1 MRKAAHEGLNKAV
14 VYKYHSIQTA
24 EAVLLTA
31 GVLAEPEKWDSHL
44 RRTAASAI
52 MSMVYDTPPTSE
64 QDPSVK
70 NINDFVARV
79 TRAAMPGAHFVSFR
93 SLQVCLPVNHTCGS
107 KGGILPLDAV
117 HPQQVSLMRSC
128 VSVR

>member
-1 MRKAAHEGLNKAV
+1 MRKAAHEGLNKGV
-14 VYKYHSIQTA
+14 VYKYHPIQTA

-31 GVLAEPEKWDSHL
+31 GVLAEPEKWNSHL

-70 NINDFVARV
+70 NINEFVARL
-79 TRAAMPGAHFVSFR
+79 TRAAMPGAHFVSF
-93 SLQVCLPVNHTCGS
+93 SLRVFLPVNHVCGS

-117 HPQQVSLMRSC
+117 HP
-128 VSVR
+128 

>member
-1 MRKAAHEGLNKAV
+1 MRKAAHEGLNKGV
-14 VYKYHSIQTA
+14 VYKYHPIQTA

-31 GVLAEPEKWDSHL
+31 GVLAEPEKWNSHL
-44 RRTAASAI
+44 RRTAASAT

-70 NINDFVARV
+70 NINEFVARL
-79 TRAAMPGAHFVSFR
+79 TRAAMPGAHFVSF
-93 SLQVCLPVNHTCGS
+93 SLWVCLPVNYTCGS

-117 HPQQVSLMRSC
+117 HPQQVGLIRSC